1 MIVAIFF
8 NTYMHTLNNAQYKVW
23 TTLILAK
30 KKGGVSQKLVKTANF
45 LVWQKFLADFSA
57 GTLQNRPDR
66 NLLPN

>member
-30 KKGGVSQKLVKTANF
+30 KKGGGESKTRKN
-45 LVWQKFLADFSA
+45 S
-57 GTLQNRPDR
+57 
-66 NLLPN
+66 